1 MVCTCIVEAL
11 LLYLSVSIIASMM
24 EASLTSPVSNI
35 NVSQVSNNSLYRCC
49 VQRERETERERGGGG
64 KRKRVIQILFVINV
78 SLPAEEM

>member
-49 VQRERETERERGGGG
+49 VQRERQKEKGGEGG

>member
-49 VQRERETERERGGGG
+49 VQRERDRKRKGGG